1 MSRLISYFSLL
12 SDPDQTYP
20 SLLPESPATVPTC
33 MPDVLDP
40 HVGASRE
47 EQPVYWDEEEA
58 NHVAGQSDT
67 DEKY

>member
-1 MSRLISYFSLL
+1 
-12 SDPDQTYP
+12 
-20 SLLPESPATVPTC
+20 

-58 NHVAGQSDT
+58 NHVAGQSDA
-67 DEKY
+67 DEKYWKSLKRKSLDKQKYHWGVNSPILDT